1 MQEMYAYRCDKC
13 GKLHHPRYAVCQN
26 PECDGRSFTQEPL
39 EGHCKLLTWTRVFN
53 LPEGYM
59 KAWLNFGIV
68 QFDNGVTAT
77 GQLGFDERPEI
88 GHGPD
93 FHRGGRQGGRR
104 EGLLRLYLPETL
116 RT

>member
-68 QFDNGVTAT
+68 QFDNGVTAV
-77 GQLGFDERPEI
+77 GQIGFDEPPEI
-88 GHGPD
+88 GMDLVSTVGIVKEAVGKDCYGFIFQKP
-93 FHRGGRQGGRR
+93 
-104 EGLLRLYLPETL
+104 
-116 RT
+116 